1 MYVTVLSITEG
12 RILKHMQTILL
23 ESEKLK
29 TACRQAAEKGELRR
43 RSRRSHA
50 VSSRDEVGGSAF
62 ELWRCLVRRYL

>member
-1 MYVTVLSITEG
+1 MYVTVLSIIEG

-50 VSSRDEVGGSAF
+50 VSSRDGKWAGQPSSCGVA
-62 ELWRCLVRRYL
+62 W